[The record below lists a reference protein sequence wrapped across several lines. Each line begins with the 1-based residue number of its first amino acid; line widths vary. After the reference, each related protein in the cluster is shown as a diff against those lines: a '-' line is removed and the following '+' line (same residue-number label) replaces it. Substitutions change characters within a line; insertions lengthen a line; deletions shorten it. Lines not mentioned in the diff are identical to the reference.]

1 MGTQQMATTAPVS
14 SLHQL
19 QTLFPSSL
27 LLDAHALAGVLGIA
41 HKTLNNAGENFP
53 IRPVRFGRR
62 KYYRIVDVAAYID
75 AELGLVSQHQL
86 QAAELVP
93 VPVAAQEAP
102 RRGRG
107 RPRKAGV

>member
-1 MGTQQMATTAPVS
+1 MATTAPVS

-19 QTLFPSSL
+19 QTLFPTSL

-41 HKTLNNAGENFP
+41 HKTLNNAGSGFP
-53 IRPVRFGRR
+53 ILAIRFGRR
-62 KYYRIVDVAAYID
+62 KYYRIIDVAAYID
-75 AELGLVSQHQL
+75 SQLGLVPQPQP
-86 QAAELVP
+86 QAAV
-93 VPVAAQEAP
+93 QEAP

>member
-1 MGTQQMATTAPVS
+1 MATTALVS

-19 QTLFPSSL
+19 QILFPTSL

-41 HKTLNNAGENFP
+41 HKTINNAGDSFP
-53 IRPVRFGRR
+53 IRAVRFGRR

-75 AELGLVSQHQL
+75 GELGLAPQSLL
-86 QAAELVP
+86 QAGELAV
-93 VPVAAQEAP
+93 VSVVAQEVP

-107 RPRKAGV
+107 RPRKAGGE

>member
-1 MGTQQMATTAPVS
+1 MATTALVS

-19 QTLFPSSL
+19 QTLFPTSL

-41 HKTLNNAGENFP
+41 HKTLNNAGDGFP

-75 AELGLVSQHQL
+75 SELGLAPQPQAVAPGSVS
-86 QAAELVP
+86 
-93 VPVAAQEAP
+93 AQEAP

-107 RPRKAGV
+107 RPRKSGV

>member
-1 MGTQQMATTAPVS
+1 MATTAPVS

-19 QTLFPSSL
+19 QTLFPTSL
-27 LLDAHALAGVLGIA
+27 FLDAHALAGVLGIA
-41 HKTLNNAGENFP
+41 HKRLNNAGDGFP

-75 AELGLVSQHQL
+75 SELGLVPQSQPQVV
-86 QAAELVP
+86 APAP
-93 VPVAAQEAP
+93 VSVAAQDAP

-107 RPRKAGV
+107 RPRKVGV

>member
-1 MGTQQMATTAPVS
+1 MATTAPVS

-19 QTLFPSSL
+19 QALFPTSL
-27 LLDAHALAGVLGIA
+27 LLDAHALASVLGIA

-75 AELGLVSQHQL
+75 AELGISTTPPIAPSVSL
-86 QAAELVP
+86 LTPAAS
-93 VPVAAQEAP
+93 AP
-102 RRGRG
+102 RRQRG
-107 RPRKAGV
+107 RPRKGAAA

>member
-1 MGTQQMATTAPVS
+1 MATTAPVS

-19 QTLFPSSL
+19 QSLFPTSL

-41 HKTLNNAGENFP
+41 HKTLNNAGDGFP

-75 AELGLVSQHQL
+75 SELGLVPQSHL
-86 QAAELVP
+86 EAAAP
-93 VPVAAQEAP
+93 ASVAVGAQVAP

-107 RPRKAGV
+107 RPRKSGV